1 MSQENVE
8 LVRAVYAAPG
18 LEAAMA
24 FYAEDIEWDMSDRV
38 FNPRVYRGHAGVREW
53 RRELREVWGEWRNEP
68 ERFIDCDERV
78 VALVRSVGKG
88 QGSGV
93 ELIERWAQVWTVR
106 EGKIVHLRHF
116 RDPDEALKAVGL
128 HE

>member
-68 ERFIDCDERV
+68 ERFIDWPGERRRADREV
-78 VALVRSVGKG
+78 
-88 QGSGV
+88 GSGV
-93 ELIERWAQVWTVR
+93 DGSGGQDRPLATLPRPRRGPRSRRARGVVMTSFAR
-106 EGKIVHLRHF
+106 
-116 RDPDEALKAVGL
+116 PS
-128 HE
+128 